1 MPMVCLRDFT
11 ILTYFF
17 AGHGG
22 FCWIKN
28 GTTLLAVVGVPV
40 ALVVMFNFVAL
51 TWTVVSIYKVRKV
64 RLFDLIQS

>member
-1 MPMVCLRDFT
+1 MPMVCLRDCT
-11 ILTYFF
+11 MLTYFLS
-17 AGHGG
+17 GHGG

-28 GTTLLAVVGVPV
+28 GTTLFAVVGVPV

-64 RLFDLIQS
+64 R

>member
-1 MPMVCLRDFT
+1 MPNPPPPPPIKHVDRN
-11 ILTYFF
+11 ILLCFL

-40 ALVVMFNFVAL
+40 ALVIVFNFVAL
-51 TWTVVSIYKVRKV
+51 TWTVISIYKVHKV
-64 RLFDLIQS
+64 L